1 MSSEIVIRA
10 QGLGKVYRLYRRPE
24 DRLKELVFRKKS
36 FGKDFWALDNFYLEV
51 RRGETIGIVGRNGSG
66 KSTLLQLVCG
76 TVQPTTGELEVRG
89 RVAALLELGAGFNP
103 EFTGR
108 ENVYL
113 SAAVLGLSET
123 EIEKR
128 FPSIEAFAE
137 IGAFIDQPVRQ
148 YSSGMYARLAFSVCA
163 HVDADILVIDE
174 ILGVGD
180 AGFQQRCMRF
190 LNGFRKRGTI
200 LFVSHDASAVLS
212 LCDRAIWLDQGNMR
226 AGGSATEVCR
236 RYHRF
241 LSQAAYPNSAFQIGG
256 RDFTPVPLPAAREEG
271 STQLKPFDFD
281 LDSDWIRVDPPMIE
295 CAMLSTPNEERASMV
310 EPGDE
315 VRLCVDIRAT
325 RSLKQPVVAFAVRN
339 RLGQVIFSD
348 NTAQAKH
355 GTPAQL
361 EQGRRMKAT
370 FHFRMPPLAAG
381 GYAIEAAL
389 FERTNQDPIDRLL
402 DSLFVQVNSLP
413 QLDGLADVAMRET
426 RLVIGSGPLAREI
439 GGRMPAGTM
448 PVVEDDRWRSK
459 NPMELSPFNGDAP
472 WHGHGGAKI
481 ENAAFFHLDGS
492 AATRI
497 HGGEELELRVWA
509 SAQRPLSGPIVG
521 FMLRNTLG
529 QHVFGENTFTVSC
542 ATDRHSGE
550 GETMT
555 AYFRFQM
562 PYLPTGE
569 YLLAPSII
577 EGTQQSHIHL
587 HWMEEALTLRV
598 VESPVNRCVVGV
610 PMLDVRL
617 ELDAAE
623 AENYIA

>member
-24 DRLKELVFRKKS
+24 DRLVELVFRKKS
-36 FGKDFWALDNFYLEV
+36 SGKDFWALDNLDLEV

-76 TVQPTTGELEVRG
+76 TIQPTTGELEVRG

-113 SAAVLGLSET
+113 SATVLGLSET

-137 IGAFIDQPVRQ
+137 IGTFIDQPVRHF
-148 YSSGMYARLAFSVCA
+148 SSGMYARLAFSVCA
-163 HVDADILVIDE
+163 HADADILVIDE

-190 LNGFRKRGTI
+190 LNGFRKRGTL

-212 LCDRAIWLDQGNMR
+212 LCDRAIWLDQGNVR
-226 AGGSATEVCR
+226 ASGGATEVCR

-241 LSQAAYPNSAFQIGG
+241 LSQAADPDGAFQIGG
-256 RDFTPVPLPAAREEG
+256 ADIAPVPPAAARKEDG
-271 STQLKPFDFD
+271 TQLKAFDFD
-281 LDSDWIRVDPPMIE
+281 LDSDWIRADPPMIE
-295 CAMLSTPNEERASMV
+295 CATLSTPDGESASMV

-315 VRLCVDIRAT
+315 VRLCVDTRAT
-325 RSLKQPVVAFAVRN
+325 RSLDQPVVAFAVRN
-339 RLGQVIFSD
+339 RLGQVIISD

-355 GTPAQL
+355 SAPARL
-361 EQGRRMKAT
+361 ERGHRVKAT
-370 FHFRMPPLAAG
+370 FHFRMPPLTAG
-381 GYAIEAAL
+381 DYAIEAAL
-389 FERTNQDPIDRLL
+389 FESTSDDPIDCLL
-402 DSLFVQVNSLP
+402 DSLFVRVNSLP
-413 QLDGLADVAMRET
+413 HLHGLADVAMRET

-439 GGRMPAGTM
+439 GGRMPAGALPM
-448 PVVEDDRWRSK
+448 VEDDRWRSK
-459 NPMELSPFNGDAP
+459 NPMELSPFNDDAP

-497 HGGEELELRVWA
+497 HGGEEVELRVWA
-509 SAQRPLSGPIVG
+509 SAQRSLSEPIVG

-529 QHVFGENTFTVSC
+529 QHVFGENTFTVSR
-542 ATDRHSGE
+542 AADRHAGE

-598 VESPVNRCVVGV
+598 VESPVNRSVVGV

-623 AENYIA
+623 AKDNVA